1 MIWRIGRMA
10 MSENSYHVY
19 FTNFRYAVHGFST
32 VREAVDYLREKCFM
46 GGVYD
51 RYNELMVSFD
61 PIGGITYTH
70 SDIKV

>member
-1 MIWRIGRMA
+1 MF
-10 MSENSYHVY
+10 HVY

-32 VREAVDYLREKCFM
+32 IREATEYLKEKNFM

-51 RYNELMVSFD
+51 RYHELMVSFD
-61 PIGGITYTH
+61 PLNGIIYTH